1 MSSTRLQVVASPP
14 RRSRKSHRSRKPITA
29 VCANTSRSSRRETS
43 IGVALAFLVTLKP
56 GNGDASTTTPTTSR
70 ITRVVVDCPRGTTP
84 ETAARSFAALGGST
98 FVVDAEASSET
109 ATVRDA
115 STGFV
120 VEFANANQTS
130 TSNGIEFVGL
140 VIGSDNPARAKNAS
154 VRSGATSASNGERCA
169 GDAYAGCQVTS
180 SGFSARFART
190 GRGWTEGSIV
200 RVVLRG
206 NDPGDVAERIL
217 RSLGPD
223 GAVVP
228 RGAFPSLGVVERAA
242 EDMSPTRADSSAFVG
257 YPRTKASTMIEIQDR
272 RSGDMPSSFTV
283 RAFRLDLPE
292 GCGVVRL

>member
-1 MSSTRLQVVASPP
+1 
-14 RRSRKSHRSRKPITA
+14 
-29 VCANTSRSSRRETS
+29 VCATGSRASRRETN
-43 IGVALAFLVTLKP
+43 IGVALAVLVTMNP
-56 GNGDASTTTPTTSR
+56 RNGDAATTAPTTSR

-84 ETAARSFAALGGST
+84 ESAARSLAALGGPT
-98 FVVDAEASSET
+98 FVVDAGAET

-120 VEFANANQTS
+120 VEFANASPTS

-169 GDAYAGCQVTS
+169 GDAYAGCRAMS
-180 SGFSARFART
+180 GGFSARFART
-190 GRGWTEGSIV
+190 GRAWTDGSIV

-206 NDPGDVAERIL
+206 NDPGGVTERIL

-223 GAVVP
+223 GAVVR

-242 EDMSPTRADSSAFVG
+242 EDMSPTREDSSAFVG
-257 YPRTKASTMIEIQDR
+257 YPRTKASTIIEIQDR
-272 RSGDMPSSFTV
+272 QSGGGYDSPSSFTV

>member
-1 MSSTRLQVVASPP
+1 M
-14 RRSRKSHRSRKPITA
+14 
-29 VCANTSRSSRRETS
+29 CANGSRASRRETN
-43 IGVALAFLVTLKP
+43 IGVALAFFVATNP
-56 GNGDASTTTPTTSR
+56 RNGDAATTAPTTSR

-84 ETAARSFAALGGST
+84 ETAARSLAALGGST
-98 FVVDAEASSET
+98 FVVDAGASSET
-109 ATVRDA
+109 ATVRDV

-120 VEFANANQTS
+120 VEFANAPNQTS
-130 TSNGIEFVGL
+130 ASNGIEFVGL

-169 GDAYAGCQVTS
+169 GDAYAGCRATS
-180 SGFSARFART
+180 GGFSARFART
-190 GRGWTEGSIV
+190 GRAWTDGSIV

-206 NDPGDVAERIL
+206 NDPGDVTERIL

-228 RGAFPSLGVVERAA
+228 RGAFPSLGVIERAA
-242 EDMSPTRADSSAFVG
+242 EDMSPTREDSSAFVG
-257 YPRTKASTMIEIQDR
+257 YPRTKASTMIEIQDLQ
-272 RSGDMPSSFTV
+272 SGSGYDSSSSFTV

>member
-1 MSSTRLQVVASPP
+1 MCATG
-14 RRSRKSHRSRKPITA
+14 SRA
-29 VCANTSRSSRRETS
+29 SRRETN
-43 IGVALAFLVTLKP
+43 IGVALAFLVTMNP
-56 GNGDASTTTPTTSR
+56 RNGDAATTAPTTSR

-84 ETAARSFAALGGST
+84 AAAARSLAALGGST
-98 FVVDAEASSET
+98 FVVDAGESSET
-109 ATVRDA
+109 ATVRDM

-130 TSNGIEFVGL
+130 ASNGIEFVGL

-169 GDAYAGCQVTS
+169 GDAYAGCRATS
-180 SGFSARFART
+180 GGFSARFART
-190 GRGWTEGSIV
+190 GRTWTDGSIV

-206 NDPGDVAERIL
+206 NDPGGVTERIL

-223 GAVVP
+223 GAAVP
-228 RGAFPSLGVVERAA
+228 RGAFPSLGVIERAA
-242 EDMSPTRADSSAFVG
+242 EDMSETRGDSGIAFVG
-257 YPRTKASTMIEIQDR
+257 YPRTKASTMIEIQNLQ
-272 RSGDMPSSFTV
+272 SGSGYDSSSSFTV

>member
-1 MSSTRLQVVASPP
+1 M
-14 RRSRKSHRSRKPITA
+14 
-29 VCANTSRSSRRETS
+29 CATGARASRRETN
-43 IGVALAFLVTLKP
+43 IGVALAVLVTMSP
-56 GNGDASTTTPTTSR
+56 RNGDAATTTAPTTAR

-84 ETAARSFAALGGST
+84 ESAARSLAALGGST
-98 FVVDAEASSET
+98 FVVDADASSET

-115 STGFV
+115 SAGFV

-154 VRSGATSASNGERCA
+154 VRSGAMSASNGERCA
-169 GDAYAGCQVTS
+169 GDAYAGCRATS
-180 SGFSARFART
+180 GGFSARFART
-190 GRGWTEGSIV
+190 GRAWKDGSIV
-200 RVVLRG
+200 LVVLRG
-206 NDPGDVAERIL
+206 NDPGGVTERIL

-228 RGAFPSLGVVERAA
+228 RGAFPSLGVIERAA
-242 EDMSPTRADSSAFVG
+242 EDMSAMREDSSAFVG

-272 RSGDMPSSFTV
+272 QSGGGYDSSSSFTV